1 MIMMDFFGVFFQ
13 EDTGFKVELV
23 DKEEIV
29 NNFENKI
36 ELRLLVTD
44 PKKRK
49 DKHKEN
55 EAIQFVF
62 EIDKANADEVALAL
76 VSTGFLMD
84 EDVRTVALLI
94 RNQIT

>member
-1 MIMMDFFGVFFQ
+1 MCIKLNREDRPTVKELLQMEFFQ

-23 DKEEIV
+23 DKEELI
-29 NNFENKI
+29 NNFETKI

-62 EIDKANADEVALAL
+62 EIDKDNVDEVALAL
-76 VSTGFLMD
+76 V
-84 EDVRTVALLI
+84 R
-94 RNQIT
+94 